1 MSFVKGHTRWLKV
14 DPARPDRELVAEA
27 AAVLRAGGLVAFP
40 TETVYGLGAN
50 ALDGQAVLRIFTAK
64 GRPADNPLIV
74 HVAAAEEAAALTAGP
89 LPATAVLLMEAFWPG
104 PLTLV
109 LPGAGKV
116 APEVSAGLSS
126 VALRMPD
133 HPVALALIRAAGT
146 PVAAPSANT
155 SGRPSPT
162 TAGHVKEDLDGL
174 IEVVLDGGTCGL
186 GLESTVLDLTGETPV
201 ILRPGA
207 VTPEDIARVAGKVLV
222 DPAADGPVRAAS
234 RQPDY
239 SLPAAGPKPASE
251 GCPTGKDSSR
261 PRSPGFKYTHYAPAA
276 PLFLFEG
283 SPEKVAAKVLEA
295 ARAHVAAGRRVGILA
310 AGDRKDYREAGELI
324 LTGRRDAPATV
335 AAGLYA
341 ALRKFDAAGVDV
353 ILAEG
358 LDGGGVALAVRNR
371 LRKAAGGRVIKV

>member
-1 MSFVKGHTRWLKV
+1 MSFVEGHTRWLKV
-14 DPARPDRELVAEA
+14 DPVRPEKEIIAEA
-27 AAVLRAGGLVAFP
+27 AAVLMAGGLVAFP

-50 ALDGQAVLRIFTAK
+50 ALDARAVSRIFTAK

-74 HVAAAEEAAALTAGP
+74 HVATVEEVFALTVGP
-89 LPATAVLLMEAFWPG
+89 LPPAARPLMKAFWPG

-109 LPGAGKV
+109 LTGNGKV
-116 APEVSAGLSS
+116 APEVSPGLPT

-133 HPVALALIRAAGT
+133 HPVALELIRAAGV

-162 TAGHVKEDLDGL
+162 TAGHVMEDLDGL
-174 IEVVLDGGTCGL
+174 VEVVLDGGPCGL
-186 GLESTVLDLTGETPV
+186 GLESTVLDLTGEVPV

-207 VTPEDIARVAGKVLV
+207 VTPGDIVRVAGHVLV
-222 DPAADGPVRAAS
+222 DPAADGPVLEIFRETKN
-234 RQPDY
+234 QP
-239 SLPAAGPKPASE
+239 PAGRPKQAEVDWPE
-251 GCPTGKDSSR
+251 GEECCK
-261 PRSPGFKYTHYAPAA
+261 PRSPGFKYTHYAPKA

-283 SPEKVAAKVLEA
+283 PPGKVAARVLEA
-295 ARAHVAAGRRVGILA
+295 ARAHAAAGRRVGILA
-310 AGDRKDYREAGELI
+310 ASDREEYRRAGELI
-324 LTGRRDAPATV
+324 LTGRRNEPSTV

-341 ALRKFDAAGVDV
+341 ALRKFDATGVDV